1 MDNDN
6 DQGQI
11 FLLAWDMHGLETA
24 INITE
29 LESENTM
36 LVLKD
41 EPITKLSHILF
52 SLTSRARYNC
62 HRHYEIYSI
71 RVSRDIST
79 DDIRDLFEKD
89 PNGSAELIRS
99 RGIKIYSDRLP
110 LEKQLIR

>member
-1 MDNDN
+1 MNDDN
-6 DQGQI
+6 DQDQI
-11 FLLAWDMHGLETA
+11 FLLAWDMLGLERV
-24 INITE
+24 INIDA

-41 EPITKLSHILF
+41 KPATKLSHILF
-52 SLTSRARYNC
+52 SLTTRARYNS

-71 RVSRDIST
+71 RVSCDIST

-99 RGIKIYSDRLP
+99 RGIKIYSDRLVCP
-110 LEKQLIR
+110 WRNN